1 MRWRRRT
8 SAGAGSPASILLGGA
23 RGGDLTDWIRNGQ
36 VFYPAT
42 VLGRHLAV
50 IGGTGSGKTETLL
63 RLAYGAA
70 ADLDWQVL
78 YLDAKGDPANVLRFV
93 DAMRDAGVDPVRV
106 FPNDAYDGWRG
117 DPIALLNRLMAIE
130 DFSEPYYRSV
140 TKLLLAEAVKHPIGP
155 PRSASDLVDRLQ
167 ARGPG
172 KEAQGAVA
180 RYRSFFEVLEGK
192 LDGGWAFED
201 AAAAY
206 FLLDGLALKEEAAG
220 LGRFLIEDF
229 GHYVSR
235 RKPIDRRV
243 LLIVDEFSALSMDAD
258 AANLFERVRSL
269 GASVIVSSQ
278 SYAGLGPG
286 ADRIL
291 DAAAGLICHQS
302 ADPERLAARAG
313 TRPSIER
320 TIQVSTE
327 DGPTGLGSLRQQDAF
342 RVHPDKV
349 RQLEVG
355 ECFVIAQGRA
365 ARVSVTPLRLNEEV
379 STTKGRRTR

>member
-1 MRWRRRT
+1 MRLLRPRSTAR
-8 SAGAGSPASILLGGA
+8 AAPASILLGEA
-23 RGGDLTDWIRNGQ
+23 QGGDLIDWIHNGT

-42 VLGRHLAV
+42 VLGRHLV
-50 IGGTGSGKTETLL
+50 VVGGTGSGKTETLL

-70 ADLDWQVL
+70 ANLGWQIL
-78 YLDAKGDPANVLRFV
+78 YIDAKGDPSNVHRFV
-93 DAMRDAGVDPVRV
+93 GAMGQAGVQRLKV
-106 FPNDAYDGWRG
+106 FPDEPYDGWRG
-117 DPIALLNRLMAIE
+117 EPLALLNRLMAVE
-130 DFSEPYYRSV
+130 DFSEPYYRAV

-155 PRSASDLVDRLQ
+155 PRSAVDLIDRLQ
-167 ARGPG
+167 ARGQG

-180 RYRSFFEVLEGK
+180 RYRGFFEVLEGK
-192 LDGGWAFED
+192 LDGRWAFED
-201 AAAAY
+201 ADAAY
-206 FLLDGLALKEEAAG
+206 VLLDGLALKEEAAG
-220 LGRFLIEDF
+220 LGRFLVEDF
-229 GHYVSR
+229 AHYVAR

-269 GASVIVSSQ
+269 GAAVIVSSQ
-278 SYAGLGPG
+278 SYAGLGAG

-302 ADPERLAARAG
+302 ADPERLAGRAG

-327 DGPTGLGSLRQQDAF
+327 GGPTGLGSLRQQDAF

-355 ECFVIAQGRA
+355 ECFVISQGRA
-365 ARVSVTPLRLNEEV
+365 ARVSVTPLRLDREI
-379 STTKGRRTR
+379 STIEARRTR

>member
-1 MRWRRRT
+1 MRRRRR
-8 SAGAGSPASILLGGA
+8 SAADNPPASILLGEA
-23 RGGDLTDWIRNGQ
+23 RGGDLTDWIRGSQ

-42 VLGRHLAV
+42 VLGRHLV
-50 IGGTGSGKTETLL
+50 VVGGTGSGKTETLL

-70 ADLDWQVL
+70 ADLGWQVL
-78 YLDAKGDPANVLRFV
+78 YVDAKGDPANVERFV
-93 DAMRDAGVDPVRV
+93 EAMHSAGVDRVRV
-106 FPNDAYDGWRG
+106 FPEGAYDGWRG

-155 PRSASDLVDRLQ
+155 PRSATDLIDRLQ

-192 LDGGWAFED
+192 LDGSWAFED
-201 AAAAY
+201 TDAAY
-206 FLLDGLALKEEAAG
+206 LLLDGLALKEEAAG

-229 GHYVSR
+229 AHYVAR
-235 RKPIDRRV
+235 RKPADRRV

-278 SYAGLGPG
+278 SYAGLGAG

-327 DGPTGLGSLRQQDAF
+327 DGPTGLGSLRLQDAF

-349 RQLEVG
+349 RQLDVG

-365 ARVSVTPLRLNEEV
+365 ARVSVTPLRLNDEI
-379 STTKGRRTR
+379 STKQARRTR

>member
-1 MRWRRRT
+1 MRWPRRRST
-8 SAGAGSPASILLGGA
+8 AEPPPPSILLGEA
-23 RGGDLTDWIRNGQ
+23 QGGDLTDWIRNGQ
-36 VFYPAT
+36 VFYPAD
-42 VLGRHLAV
+42 VLGRHLV
-50 IGGTGSGKTETLL
+50 VVGGTGSGKTETLL

-70 ADLDWQVL
+70 ADFGWQVL
-78 YLDAKGDPANVLRFV
+78 YLDAKGDPTNVQRFV
-93 DAMRDAGVDPVRV
+93 DAMHRAGVGQVRV
-106 FPNDAYDGWRG
+106 FPEAAYDGWRG
-117 DPIALLNRLMAIE
+117 EPIAMLNRLMAIE

-140 TKLLLAEAVKHPIGP
+140 AKLLLAEAVKHPVGP
-155 PRSASDLVDRLQ
+155 PRSAADLIDRLQ
-167 ARGPG
+167 TRGPG

-180 RYRSFFEVLEGK
+180 RYRSFFEVLDRK
-192 LDGGWAFED
+192 LDGDWAFED
-201 AAAAY
+201 TAAAY
-206 FLLDGLALKEEAAG
+206 LLLDGLALKEEAAG

-229 GHYVSR
+229 GHYVAR

-258 AANLFERVRSL
+258 AANLFERVRSF

-278 SYAGLGPG
+278 SYAGLGRG

-291 DAAAGLICHQS
+291 DAAAGLISHQS

-320 TIQVSTE
+320 TIQVSAE
-327 DGPTGLGSLRQQDAF
+327 DGPTGMGSLRQQDAF

-379 STTKGRRTR
+379 PATPARRTR

>member
-1 MRWRRRT
+1 MRWRRRRSEAET
-8 SAGAGSPASILLGGA
+8 VPASILLGEA
-23 RGGDLTDWIRNGQ
+23 RGGDLTDWIRYGQ
-36 VFYPAT
+36 VFYPAD
-42 VLGRHLAV
+42 VLGRHLV
-50 IGGTGSGKTETLL
+50 VVGGTGSGKTETLL

-70 ADLDWQVL
+70 ADLGWQVL
-78 YLDAKGDPANVLRFV
+78 HLDAKGDPSNVHRFV
-93 DAMRDAGVDPVRV
+93 AGMHAAGVDRVRV
-106 FPNDAYDGWRG
+106 FPEESYDGWQG
-117 DPIALLNRLMAIE
+117 EPIALLNRLMAIE

-140 TKLLLAEAVKHPIGP
+140 TKLLLAEAVKHPVGP
-155 PRSASDLVDRLQ
+155 PRSAADLFDRLQ

-192 LDGGWAFED
+192 LDGSWAFED
-201 AAAAY
+201 AGAAY
-206 FLLDGLALKEEAAG
+206 LLLDGLALKEEAAG

-229 GHYVSR
+229 AHYVAR
-235 RKPIDRRV
+235 RKPVDRRV
-243 LLIVDEFSALSMDAD
+243 LLFVDEFSALSMDAD

-278 SYAGLGPG
+278 SYAGLGVG
-286 ADRIL
+286 GDRIL

-320 TIQVSTE
+320 TIQISTE

-365 ARVSVTPLRLNEEV
+365 ARVCVTPLRLNEDV
-379 STTKGRRTR
+379 STKQARRTR

>member
-1 MRWRRRT
+1 MRLLRPRNAAKRPT
-8 SAGAGSPASILLGGA
+8 ASILLGEA
-23 RGGDLTDWIRNGQ
+23 QGGDLIKWIHNGT
-36 VFYPAT
+36 VFYPAA
-42 VLGRHLAV
+42 VLGRHLV
-50 IGGTGSGKTETLL
+50 VVGGTGSGKTETLL

-70 ADLDWQVL
+70 ADFGWQIL
-78 YLDAKGDPANVLRFV
+78 GDPSNVHRFV
-93 DAMRDAGVDPVRV
+93 GAMRQAGVQRLKV
-106 FPNDAYDGWRG
+106 FPGEPYDGWRG
-117 DPIALLNRLMAIE
+117 EPLALLNRLMAVE
-130 DFSEPYYRSV
+130 DFSEPYYRAV

-155 PRSASDLVDRLQ
+155 PRSAVDLVDRLQ
-167 ARGPG
+167 ARGQG

-180 RYRSFFEVLEGK
+180 RYRGFFEVLEGK
-192 LDGGWAFED
+192 LDGDWAFED
-201 AAAAY
+201 ADAAY
-206 FLLDGLALKEEAAG
+206 VLLDGLALKEEAAG
-220 LGRFLIEDF
+220 LGRFLVEDF
-229 GHYVSR
+229 AHYVAR

-269 GASVIVSSQ
+269 GAAVIVSSQ
-278 SYAGLGPG
+278 SYAGLGAG

-302 ADPERLAARAG
+302 ADPERLAGRAG

-327 DGPTGLGSLRQQDAF
+327 SGPTGLGSLRQQDAF

-365 ARVSVTPLRLNEEV
+365 ARVSVTPLRLDGRV
-379 STTKGRRTR
+379 STVEARRTR

>member
-1 MRWRRRT
+1 MRLRRSRRAAVT
-8 SAGAGSPASILLGGA
+8 PPASILLGGA
-23 RGGDLTDWIRNGQ
+23 RGGDLTDWIRDGS

-42 VLGRHLAV
+42 VLGRHLV
-50 IGGTGSGKTETLL
+50 VVGGTGSGKTETLL

-70 ADLDWQVL
+70 ADLGWQVL
-78 YLDAKGDPANVLRFV
+78 YLDAKGDPANVQRFE
-93 DAMRDAGVDPVRV
+93 DAMGHAGVGEVRV
-106 FPNDAYDGWRG
+106 FPSDPYDGWRG
-117 DPIALLNRLMAIE
+117 EPIALLNRLMAIE
-130 DFSEPYYRSV
+130 DFSERYYRSV
-140 TKLLLAEAVKHPIGP
+140 TKLLLAEAVKHPVGP
-155 PRSASDLVDRLQ
+155 PRSATDLIDRLQ

-201 AAAAY
+201 AGAAY
-206 FLLDGLALKEEAAG
+206 LLLDGLALKEEAAG

-229 GHYVSR
+229 AHYVAR
-235 RKPIDRRV
+235 RKPMDRRV
-243 LLIVDEFSALSMDAD
+243 LLIVDEFSALSMDTD

-278 SYAGLGPG
+278 SYAGLGAG

-302 ADPERLAARAG
+302 ADPERLAGRAG

-327 DGPTGLGSLRQQDAF
+327 GGPTGLGSLRQQDVF

-349 RQLEVG
+349 RQLKVG
-355 ECFVIAQGRA
+355 ECFVIAEGRA
-365 ARVSVTPLRLNEEV
+365 TRVSVTPLRLDGGV
-379 STTKGRRTR
+379 SNVEARRTR

>member
-1 MRWRRRT
+1 MRLPR
-8 SAGAGSPASILLGGA
+8 SHGSVRAMPTSILLGEA
-23 RGGDLTDWIRNGQ
+23 RGGDLTDWVHNGSL
-36 VFYPAT
+36 FYPAS
-42 VLGRHLAV
+42 VLGRHLVV

-70 ADLDWQVL
+70 VDLGWQIL
-78 YLDAKGDPANVLRFV
+78 YIDAKGDPSNVGRFV
-93 DAMRDAGVDPVRV
+93 EAMHLAGVQRVKV
-106 FPNDAYDGWRG
+106 FPKESYDGWRG
-117 DPIALLNRLMAIE
+117 EPLALLNRLMAVE
-130 DFSEPYYRSV
+130 DFTEPYYRAV

-155 PRSASDLVDRLQ
+155 LRSAADLVDRLQ
-167 ARGPG
+167 GRGQS

-192 LDGGWAFED
+192 LDGSWAFED
-201 AAAAY
+201 ANAAY
-206 FLLDGLALKEEAAG
+206 VLLDGLALKEEAAG
-220 LGRFLIEDF
+220 LGRFLVEDF
-229 GHYVSR
+229 AHYVSR
-235 RKPIDRRV
+235 RKPVDRRV

-269 GASVIVSSQ
+269 GSSVIVSSQ
-278 SYAGLGPG
+278 SYAGLGAG

-302 ADPERLAARAG
+302 ADPERLAGRAG

-320 TIQVSTE
+320 TIQISTE
-327 DGPTGLGSLRQQDAF
+327 SGPTGLGSLRQQDAF

-365 ARVSVTPLRLNEEV
+365 ARVSVTPLPLDGEISAIEA
-379 STTKGRRTR
+379 RRTR